1 MQVAVNVRMDGGGLS
16 PHLGHLREEEM
27 SFKKVPTMLAA
38 GALAMASAST
48 ALAGEVLKWAHVYET
63 GSAYHQVAEWAAD
76 EISERTDGRVEIK
89 VFPASTLGKE
99 VEINEGLGIGSVD
112 IIYTGPSFV
121 ERYYGPI
128 AISDYPFIMR
138 GFDHWK
144 SYRSSDLFSE
154 LSAGYNGATGNHVL
168 GLVYYG
174 QRHVTSNKPI
184 LSPADMEGLK
194 IRVPNSPV
202 MLMFPNSVGANPTP
216 MAFSEVYLALQ
227 QGVVD
232 AQENPLPT
240 IQFKKFYEVQ
250 TNINLTGHILNSLLV
265 IASDDALNRVGDDAA
280 VVREIMDQAAL
291 KVSEEIYQSEL
302 DLVSWFREKGI
313 TVNEVDKQPF
323 QDAVRPKL
331 LGDDV
336 PYTEEHFRRLGEL

>member
-1 MQVAVNVRMDGGGLS
+1 MSIRNFASVLTAGCLVLS
-16 PHLGHLREEEM
+16 G
-27 SFKKVPTMLAA
+27 T
-38 GALAMASAST
+38 ASAFAT
-48 ALAGEVLKWAHVYET
+48 ETLKWAHVYET
-63 GSAYHQVAEWAAD
+63 GSAYNEVAEWAA
-76 EISERTDGRVEIK
+76 EEVNRLTDGRVEID

-99 VEINEGLGIGSVD
+99 VEINEGLGLGAVD

-138 GFDHWK
+138 GWDHWLA
-144 SYRSSDLFSE
+144 YRDSDLFAE
-154 LSAGYNGATGNHVL
+154 LSEGYHEATGNQVL

-184 LSPADMEGLK
+184 LTPADMEGLK

-202 MLMFPNSVGANPTP
+202 MLMFPNAVGANPTP

-240 IQFKKFYEVQ
+240 IKFKKFYEVQ
-250 TNINLTGHILNSLLV
+250 SNINLTGHILNSLLV
-265 IASDDALNRVGDDAA
+265 IASDNALDRIG
-280 VVREIMDQAAL
+280 EDQAIVRDVLKEAAS
-291 KVSEEIYQSEL
+291 KVSDEIYQSEL
-302 DLVSWFREKGI
+302 DLVAWFREQGI
-313 TVNEVDKQPF
+313 TVNEVDKAPF
-323 QDAVRPKL
+323 QDAVRPML
-331 LGDDV
+331 TGEDV
-336 PYTEEHFRRLGEL
+336 PYTMEHFRRLGEL

>member
-1 MQVAVNVRMDGGGLS
+1 MIN
-16 PHLGHLREEEM
+16 
-27 SFKKVPTMLAA
+27 KKLTTLAA
-38 GALAMASAST
+38 ACGIIVGGISAT
-48 ALAGEVLKWAHVYET
+48 FATETLRWAHVYES
-63 GSAYHQVAEWAAD
+63 GSAYHQVAEWAAE
-76 EISERTDGRVEIK
+76 EIKSRTDGRVEIN

-99 VEINEGLGIGSVD
+99 VEINEGLGLGSVD

-138 GFDHWK
+138 GWDHWL
-144 SYRSSDLFSE
+144 SYRNSDLFSE
-154 LSAGYNGATGNHVL
+154 LSQGYHDATANQVL

-184 LSPADMEGLK
+184 LTPADMEGLK

-202 MLMFPNSVGANPTP
+202 MLMFPNAVGANPTP

-240 IQFKKFYEVQ
+240 IKFKKFYEVQ
-250 TNINLTGHILNSLLV
+250 TNINLTGHILNSLL
-265 IASDDALNRVGDDAA
+265 IIISDDALGRLGDDEA
-280 VVREIMDQAAL
+280 VVREVLDAAAL
-291 KVSEEIYQSEL
+291 QASNEIHQAEL
-302 DLVSWFREKGI
+302 DLVAWFREQGI
-313 TVNEVDKQPF
+313 TVNEVDQAPF
-323 QDAVRPKL
+323 REAVKPML
-331 LGDDV
+331 TGEDV
-336 PYTEEHFRRLGEL
+336 PYTMEQFRRLGEL

>member
-1 MQVAVNVRMDGGGLS
+1 MLKRA
-16 PHLGHLREEEM
+16 
-27 SFKKVPTMLAA
+27 FKTIAA
-38 GALAMASAST
+38 AACMT
-48 ALAGEVLKWAHVYET
+48 ALLPLSANAAETLKWAHVYEE
-63 GSAYHQVAEWAAD
+63 GSNYHQAALWAAD
-76 EISERTDGRVEIK
+76 EIAKRTDGRVELK
-89 VFPASTLGKE
+89 VFPASSLGKE

-138 GFDHWK
+138 GFDHWEK
-144 SYRSSDLFSE
+144 YRDSE
-154 LSAGYNGATGNHVL
+154 LFAELSEGYKNATGSSVA

-184 LSPADMEGLK
+184 LKPADMEGLK
-194 IRVPNSPV
+194 IRVPNSPL
-202 MLMFPNSVGANPTP
+202 MLMFPNAVGANPTP

-250 TNINLTGHILNSLLV
+250 SNINLTGHILNSLLIIV
-265 IASDDALNRVGDDAA
+265 SDSAVSRVGDDYAELNAVLKEAA
-280 VVREIMDQAAL
+280 MKA
-291 KVSEEIYQSEL
+291 SNEIYQSEQ
-302 DLVSWFREKGI
+302 DLVAWFREKGI
-313 TVNEVDKQPF
+313 TVNEVDKEPF
-323 QDAVRPKL
+323 KNAVTPML
-331 LGDDV
+331 TAEGV
-336 PYTEEHFRRLGEL
+336 PYTLEHFKRLGDIK

>member
-1 MQVAVNVRMDGGGLS
+1 MKIKKFASLVA
-16 PHLGHLREEEM
+16 
-27 SFKKVPTMLAA
+27 
-38 GALAMASAST
+38 ASCL
-48 ALAGEVLKWAHVYET
+48 ALAGTSAAYAKETLKWAHVYED
-63 GSAYHQVAEWAAD
+63 GSAYHKVAEWAAD
-76 EISERTDGRVEIK
+76 EIKSRTDGRVEIK

-99 VEINEGLGIGSVD
+99 VEINEGLGLGAVD

-138 GFDHWK
+138 GWDHWL
-144 SYRSSDLFSE
+144 SYRESDLFAE
-154 LSAGYNGATGNHVL
+154 LSEGYHDATGNHVL

-202 MLMFPNSVGANPTP
+202 MLMFPNAVNANPTP

-240 IQFKKFYEVQ
+240 IKFKKFYEVQ

-265 IASDDALNRVGDDAA
+265 IASDNALDRVGDDQA
-280 VVREIMDQAAL
+280 VVREILDQAAMMA
-291 KVSEEIYQSEL
+291 SNEIYQSEL
-302 DLVSWFREKGI
+302 DLADWFREQGI
-313 TVNEVDKQPF
+313 TVNEVDKAPF
-323 QDAVRPKL
+323 QDAVKPML
-331 LGDDV
+331 TGDDV
-336 PYTEEHFRRLGEL
+336 PYTMEHFRRLGEL